1 MADRK
6 RGGGDG
12 APKRGMLLPIGGA
25 EEKSVEGPIIQ
36 RFVEEAGG
44 QRARIAIV
52 PTASS
57 LPEAGENYRDL
68 FGKMGVDSVEVVR
81 VERRE
86 EANAQP
92 ALEPLQSATG
102 IYIGGGAQAKLVTM
116 LAGTLVM
123 DCIRE
128 RHAAGAIVAGT
139 SAGASI
145 IGSHMMSGGESAETA
160 RKGMV
165 EMVAGFGLLQ
175 DVIVDQH
182 FSQRGRIGR
191 LLVLFAANPGLLALG
206 IDEDTG
212 ALISSDGTFEVI
224 GTNSV
229 IVLDGRHVVSNYF
242 RQGQGEVVSVTGSSL
257 HVLGPG
263 CRFDLPNRRVLE
275 LCNVPPEELSGRGA
289 GARAERDVANAK
301 DVDD

>member
-6 RGGGDG
+6 RGAIEGG
-12 APKRGMLLPIGGA
+12 RGTGMVLPIGGA
-25 EEKSVEGPIIQ
+25 EDKSGDGPIVQ

-44 QRARIAIV
+44 AHARIAIV
-52 PTASS
+52 PTASER
-57 LPEAGENYRDL
+57 PEAGENYQAL
-68 FGKMGVDSVEVVR
+68 FRGMGAASAEIVR
-81 VERRE
+81 VERRDDANQ
-86 EANAQP
+86 EA
-92 ALEPLQSATG
+92 ALEPLRRATG
-102 IYIGGGAQAKLVTM
+102 IYIGGGAQAKLVTL

-123 DCIRE
+123 ECIRE
-128 RHAAGAIVAGT
+128 RHAGGAIVAGT

-145 IGSHMMSGGESAETA
+145 IGSHMMSGGEGAETA

-175 DVIVDQH
+175 DIIVDQH

-212 ALISSDGTFEVI
+212 ALISPDGAFEVI
-224 GTNSV
+224 GSNSV

-242 RQGQGEVVSVTGSSL
+242 RQEQGDVVSVTGSTM

-263 CRFDLPNRRVLE
+263 CRFDLRGRRVIE
-275 LCNVPPEELSGRGA
+275 LCNLPPDELAGPEADPRDGRQTGGVAKSG
-289 GARAERDVANAK
+289 
-301 DVDD
+301 